1 MEGHQPRDNSRRFG
15 SGGAEHRTRSYGAL
29 FAICFGVFVWR
40 LSRLVSRRL
49 LRPWGLA
56 RRSATS
62 WWTCIWG
69 EGCRVVSALG
79 AMLAPARRAGVA
91 LVVTGGDFLAVDA
104 HLGTSHRHIN
114 DSHDCA
120 SSARPVPKG
129 PELHLLQPHLVDQM
143 IVGRGLNDA
152 VELGPVGAYEA
163 DTVEANI
170 VYRPPRADQVEP
182 VVNGELVLLANGDLG
197 TDRGVLT
204 IYRLTEVLHS
214 LPGVVLDLAEVQVF
228 QYPLEEASELLPL
241 LGSPV
246 GPVPPQ
252 AAPGH
257 LGEVEE
263 GLDNPLDLLAT
274 PLGGRRPSQRGIL
287 RDLHHLLSGSLD
299 RFRRAGRRCG
309 ADRGEEKKRCHESC
323 LHDSAL
329 RIVHTMC
336 HAAARSNP
344 SILRG

>member
-1 MEGHQPRDNSRRFG
+1 
-15 SGGAEHRTRSYGAL
+15 
-29 FAICFGVFVWR
+29 
-40 LSRLVSRRL
+40 
-49 LRPWGLA
+49 
-56 RRSATS
+56 
-62 WWTCIWG
+62 
-69 EGCRVVSALG
+69 
-79 AMLAPARRAGVA
+79 
-91 LVVTGGDFLAVDA
+91 
-104 HLGTSHRHIN
+104 
-114 DSHDCA
+114 
-120 SSARPVPKG
+120 
-129 PELHLLQPHLVDQM
+129 M

-163 DTVEANI
+163 DTVEADI

-214 LPGVVLDLAEVQVF
+214 LPRVVLDLAEVQVF
-228 QYPLEEASELLPL
+228 QDPLEEASELLPL
-241 LGSPV
+241 LGRPV

-287 RDLHHLLSGSLD
+287 RNLHHLRQPESLPSGWPPM
-299 RFRRAGRRCG
+299 
-309 ADRGEEKKRCHESC
+309 RG
-323 LHDSAL
+323 
-329 RIVHTMC
+329 
-336 HAAARSNP
+336 
-344 SILRG
+344 